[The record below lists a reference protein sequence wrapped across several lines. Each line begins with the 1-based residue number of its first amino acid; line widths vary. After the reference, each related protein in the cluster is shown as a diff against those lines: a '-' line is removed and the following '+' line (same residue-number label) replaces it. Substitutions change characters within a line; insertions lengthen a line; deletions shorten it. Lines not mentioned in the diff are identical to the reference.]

1 MTPVL
6 QQGTPY
12 EEPEDCSAIVHAFAV
27 DCVEVGHDEHDYVI

>member
-12 EEPEDCSAIVHAFAV
+12 EEPEDPPSYMCLQSI
-27 DCVEVGHDEHDYVI
+27 CVEVGHDEHDYVI